1 MIENDI
7 DKSFVHFLNSL
18 NSKNS
23 IKIERL
29 LKKVIIIRNY
39 FLVFFSQR
47 LGSK

>member
-29 LKKVIIIRNY
+29 LKSDNY
-39 FLVFFSQR
+39 SKLFFS
-47 LGSK
+47 LF